1 MKNSI
6 AIALLSVFII
16 QGCAPKIE
24 KEQSFH
30 GEAQGTTYSI
40 KYIGEEQKDLK
51 QTIDSLLKA
60 VDASMSTWVPSSKI
74 SQLNQNTSI
83 QIDPMFKLVF
93 EMSQKI
99 NQASQGA
106 FDPSIGPLI
115 EAWGFD
121 YTNPILL
128 DSNAIDSLLLI
139 CGMNQFQLK
148 EDSIIKL
155 NPKSKLNFNAIAQ
168 GYSVDL
174 MAVEL
179 EKLGIERY
187 FIELGGEVLV
197 RGKNKQNEWWR
208 VGIDKPEGTNL
219 ERKLSAIVNLENRAM
234 VTSGNYRSFV
244 EIDGKKYS
252 HSLNPKT
259 GRPVKHNLLSATIFA
274 PTAAEADAW
283 ATACMVMGLEK
294 AIQLIE
300 SSVQLDAVFIFDQ
313 EGSLKTY
320 ISEGIKSRTEET
332 N

>member
-6 AIALLSVFII
+6 AFALLSLFIF
-16 QGCAPKIE
+16 QGCTSQVE
-24 KEQSFH
+24 KEQRFH

-40 KYIGEEQKDLK
+40 KYIGEEKRQAKK
-51 QTIDSLLKA
+51 NIDSLLKA
-60 VDASMSTWVPSSKI
+60 IDASMSTWVPASKI
-74 SQLNQNTSI
+74 SLLNKSTSI
-83 QIDPMFKLVF
+83 QIDPMFKAVF
-93 EMSQKI
+93 ELSLEI
-99 NQASQGA
+99 NEASHGT

-121 YTNPILL
+121 YTNPISL
-128 DSNAIDSLLLI
+128 DSNAIDSLLLV

-148 EDSIIKL
+148 NDSIIKL
-155 NPKSKLNFNAIAQ
+155 NPKSKLNFNAVAQ

-197 RGKNKQNEWWR
+197 RGKNKHNEWWR
-208 VGIDKPEGTNL
+208 VGIDRPEGSNL
-219 ERKLSAIVNLENRAM
+219 DRRLSAIVSLENKAM

-259 GRPVKHNLLSATIFA
+259 GYPVKHNLLSATIFA
-274 PTAAEADAW
+274 PSAAEADAW

-294 AIQLIE
+294 AKQLIE
-300 SSVQLDAVFIFDQ
+300 KSTQLDAVLIFDQ